1 MQLSLDLPQPDA
13 RLAAIVET
21 DPRALR
27 MWLIGLPSGHVLE
40 TGRQI
45 FDALASCNRT
55 VMDAEVRVKLLDE
68 YRRVLDVM
76 SGDFAAQAVSQG
88 MPMRDKPRQAMLLM
102 RNLWLELAGGYKIAL
117 VERVE
122 KRSFFSGNSKQQVPQ
137 LVQLIML
144 LFYRAYQLDCRMA
157 MQPFSGMWREL
168 HQLFQLMA
176 QSRQLDEP
184 HLEEVGPP
192 VGVLYKRIVLLSLA
206 DPLRFSTIELEKVI
220 EIIDNYAPAAHFQPV
235 AQHAGSGGFFLAR
248 LDTDEA
254 PAYYGSNLPGDYA
267 GPAMLIDTIEL
278 GKKVHKML
286 QGLETK
292 APAVPDRV
300 KIQFWMDILRRL
312 LKQWSIAPR
321 RMFQRIPKDASVHL
335 CVGLKT
341 VAACAM
347 DPDVPLPPDQLEQA
361 GVTTDLHMQ
370 DWAVVDESPGGY
382 ALAKREAPPERLRV
396 GELVS
401 VRPQETG
408 GNWMYAA
415 VRWIQQSEDGALEIG
430 VQIFSPKAEL
440 GLMRTTEAQPDA
452 VPTPV
457 LMLPMMSI
465 LRQPPR
471 VLAPRGTFIKGGQ
484 FRVETGSDTILL
496 TAVRLVEQQAG
507 FDLFEYDVQVDE
519 AVEQGPTSKEAQP
532 VRQPYSGR

>member
-27 MWLIGLPSGHVLE
+27 MWLIGLPSGQVLE

-45 FDALASCNRT
+45 FDSLASCNRT
-55 VMDAEVRVKLLDE
+55 VIDADTRIKLLDE

-102 RNLWLELAGGYKIAL
+102 RNLWLELAGGYKLAL

-122 KRSFFSGNSKQQVPQ
+122 KRSFFGGTTTRQVPQ

-144 LFYRAYQLDCRMA
+144 LFYRAFQLDCRMA
-157 MQPFSGMWREL
+157 MPPATGMWREL
-168 HQLFQLMA
+168 HQLFQLVA

-184 HLEEVGPP
+184 KEEELGPP

-235 AQHAGSGGFFLAR
+235 AQHAGSGGFFLTR
-248 LDTDEA
+248 LDTDE
-254 PAYYGSNLPGDYA
+254 PPSYYGANLPGDHT

-278 GKKVHKML
+278 GKKLHRML

-292 APAVPDRV
+292 APGVPDRV

-321 RMFQRIPKDASVHL
+321 RMFQRIPKAATVHL
-335 CVGLKT
+335 CVGLRN
-341 VAACAM
+341 VAACAHDM
-347 DPDVPLPPDQLEQA
+347 EVPLPPSQLEQA
-361 GVTTDLHMQ
+361 GISVEPSPQ
-370 DWAVVDESPGGY
+370 AWEVQDESPGGY
-382 ALAKREAPPERLRV
+382 ALSKREAPPERLRV

-401 VRPQETG
+401 VKPQDAG
-408 GNWMYAA
+408 ANWMYAA
-415 VRWIQQSEDGALEIG
+415 VRWIQQSVDGALEIG
-430 VQIFSPKAEL
+430 VQIFSARAEL
-440 GLMRTTEAQPDA
+440 GLLQLAGAPPGSPPQA
-452 VPTPV
+452 V
-457 LMLPMMSI
+457 LLLPMMSI
-465 LRQPPR
+465 LRQPAR
-471 VLAPRGTFIKGGQ
+471 ILAPRGTFVHGGQ
-484 FRVETGSDTILL
+484 FAVTTGSETLLL

-507 FDLFEYDVQVDE
+507 FDLFEYRLPD
-519 AVEQGPTSKEAQP
+519 AVVADAVPSRSAAPPSPQP
-532 VRQPYSGR
+532 LR